1 MAKELESP
9 SVSASVVYL
18 RMHEAGNPRAAEHL
32 AEATRQAAALWRSD
46 ARVVLDATDGSAI
59 VGLGDPRVALQAAHG
74 AAADGELRVGLHHGP
89 VQLSTS
95 VDGEPAR
102 LQGEGIS
109 GAELAARQ
117 ANEALAHE
125 TAAFQIALANAASQR
140 RRRMVIGLASVAGV
154 LGLGV
159 AARLTLQRIEA
170 ARKPA
175 VISLAIQPSGEVYVD
190 GDLKGTSPP
199 LNRMWIAPG
208 AHTIEVRNGRFKPL
222 RMELQLQPGEEME
235 LKHVFGAP
243 PRKPGLVDRFK
254 FW

>member
-1 MAKELESP
+1 MAKNLESP

-18 RMHEAGNPRAAEHL
+18 RLHEADNPRAAEHL
-32 AEATRQAAALWRSD
+32 AEATRQAASLWRDD

-59 VGLGDPRVALQAAHG
+59 VGLGDPRVAVRAAHR
-74 AAADGELRVGLHHGP
+74 AAADGQLRVGLHHGP
-89 VQLSTS
+89 VRLATS

-117 ANEALAHE
+117 ANEALAHQ
-125 TAAFQIALANAASQR
+125 TDAFQIALADAASQR
-140 RRRMVIGLASVAGV
+140 RRRMVIGLAIAGV
-154 LGLGV
+154 LGLAV
-159 AARLTLQRIEA
+159 AAHLTLESIEA

-175 VISLAIQPSGEVYVD
+175 VISLAIKPSGEVYVD
-190 GDLKGTSPP
+190 GDLKGISPP

-208 AHTIEVRNGRFKPL
+208 THTIEVRNGRFRPV
-222 RMELQLQPGEEME
+222 RMEVQLKPGEEME
-235 LKHVFGAP
+235 LKHVFAAPP
-243 PRKPGLVDRFK
+243 PRKPGLLERFK